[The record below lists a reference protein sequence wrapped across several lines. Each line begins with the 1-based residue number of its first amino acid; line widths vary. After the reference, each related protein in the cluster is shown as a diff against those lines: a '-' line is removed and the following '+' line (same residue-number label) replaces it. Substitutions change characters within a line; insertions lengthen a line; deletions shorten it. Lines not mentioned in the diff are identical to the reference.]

1 MPKAPPPARVGRR
14 QADPPPTP
22 DAPAR
27 AKTGPRALPLAL
39 LVPIDQIEPD
49 PDQPR
54 TDHGDESL
62 AALADSLTDY
72 GVLQPLLVRDAG
84 ERDNGQT
91 RYIIIAGGRRYAAAL
106 LAGLPRLPVVVR
118 DTEGAT
124 LRLTQLVENIQR
136 QDLAPL
142 EEARA
147 FKELMDAEGV
157 SAETVGAR
165 LHVSGQRVRDRLLL
179 LTNQRVADA
188 VQRDQIPVTV
198 ATEILRLPAEGQQQL
213 GPRID
218 AGEAL
223 DRATVRAVRDTL
235 KDAGVVNPRAK
246 GGGRPKSARQT
257 MPVGALANPPTAT
270 ADATDQ
276 CGIDNG
282 ETRQRL
288 IVAPDARVDPR
299 ERLRAALGSVNAAID
314 VARVGADEGWTC
326 KQLVTELTDVA
337 RETRG

>member
-1 MPKAPPPARVGRR
+1 MPWKRASPARE
-14 QADPPPTP
+14 
-22 DAPAR
+22 
-27 AKTGPRALPLAL
+27 
-39 LVPIDQIEPD
+39 VPIDQVEPD

-54 TDHGDESL
+54 RGVGDARLDEL
-62 AALADSLTDY
+62 AASFQVY
-72 GVLQPLLVRDAG
+72 GVLQPLLVREDGALP
-84 ERDNGQT
+84 DT
-91 RYIIIAGGRRYAAAL
+91 RPRYRIIAGGRRYAAAL
-106 LAGLPRLPVVVR
+106 LAGLTRLPVVVR
-118 DTEGAT
+118 ETEGAT

-165 LHVSGQRVRDRLLL
+165 LYVSGQRVRDRLLL

-257 MPVGALANPPTAT
+257 MSAGALAGPPTAT

-276 CGIDNG
+276 CGIDKG
-282 ETRQRL
+282 ETRQRP
-288 IVAPDARVDPR
+288 IVAPDAPVDPR

-314 VARVGADEGWTC
+314 VARVGATEGWTC
-326 KQLVTELTDVA
+326 KRLVTELIDVA
-337 RETRG
+337 RET